1 VARGS
6 VYVAKKPLLS
16 GGVIEKTIEELNWLD
31 RLIFTSV
38 YLVKNLWHKSSR
50 RDKRLSQKIIER
62 SEELS
67 QSIDEELYGL
77 LTALR
82 KRLCCQTLNDA
93 LIIESFAI
101 IREISGRVLQMRHHH
116 TQIRAAIAM
125 LRGEVAEMAT
135 GEGKTL
141 AATLAASTAALMGIP
156 VHIVSVND
164 YLTERD
170 GEEMSLLYQALGL
183 SVGIIN
189 HDMEMPERRT
199 AYHCDITYCSNK
211 ELVFDY
217 LKDRIARGDKLTN
230 PAFQRAMSSSPEIAL
245 NMMQRGYHFA
255 IIDEADSIFVD
266 EARTPLIISGE
277 EKFGDKEETLLRTAM
292 KLANSLTIENHFL
305 VNEHGG
311 VQLTVQGELTVRE
324 LAIVHG
330 GLWLS
335 REFRESL
342 IIQGL
347 SAIHRYHR
355 NKHYIVNEENEVQI
369 VDAYTGRVTPGR
381 SWGQGLHQMIEIKEG
396 LELTKPRETKVE
408 ISYQNFF
415 RKYFTLSGMT
425 GTCFEVKKEL
435 RDVFRVDCS
444 AIPLLKKSKRKRL
457 NVTVDSKLSDKVVRI
472 TNYVK
477 SLHLSGVPVLIG
489 TATVSASEALA
500 ESFALAGLNYKVL
513 NARQDKEE
521 AEIIANAGQFGALTI
536 ATGIAGRGTDIKLSQ
551 QAKAAGGLHVV
562 ITELQ
567 DSSRIDRQF
576 YGRSARQGDPGSY
589 SLMLS
594 LEDDI
599 LIRVFQPT
607 IRRVLVSVVNA
618 KFLRN
623 KLGYGLLRFCQYRLE
638 KLHYKQ
644 RLQLLASDIKRQR
657 MLSFSGKSEYD

>member
-1 VARGS
+1 
-6 VYVAKKPLLS
+6 
-16 GGVIEKTIEELNWLD
+16 
-31 RLIFTSV
+31 
-38 YLVKNLWHKSSR
+38 
-50 RDKRLSQKIIER
+50 
-62 SEELS
+62 
-67 QSIDEELYGL
+67 
-77 LTALR
+77 
-82 KRLCCQTLNDA
+82 
-93 LIIESFAI
+93 
-101 IREISGRVLQMRHHH
+101 
-116 TQIRAAIAM
+116 
-125 LRGEVAEMAT
+125 MAT

-141 AATLAASTAALMGIP
+141 AATLAAATAALMGIP
-156 VHIVSVND
+156 VHVVSVND

-170 GEEMSLLYQALGL
+170 GQEMSELYRALGL
-183 SVGIIN
+183 SLGIIN
-189 HDMEMPERRT
+189 HELEGPERRL

-217 LKDRIARGDKLTN
+217 LKDRIARGNKLTN
-230 PAFQRAMSSSPEIAL
+230 PAFQREMSSSPEIAF
-245 NMMQRGYHFA
+245 NIMQRGYHFA

-266 EARTPLIISGE
+266 EARTPLIISGA
-277 EKFGDKEETLLRTAM
+277 EKFGEKEEELLRTAM
-292 KLANSLTIENHFL
+292 KLAYSLSIEQHFV

-311 VQLTVQGELTVRE
+311 VQLTVLGELITKER
-324 LAIVHG
+324 AIVYG

-342 IIQGL
+342 IVQGL

-355 NKHYIVNEENEVQI
+355 NKHYIVSEDDEIQI

-381 SWGQGLHQMIEIKEG
+381 SWGQGLHQMIEMKED

-435 RDVFRVDCS
+435 RDVFRVDCN

-457 NVTVDSKLSDKVVRI
+457 NVFVDRKLVDKVKRI
-472 TNYVK
+472 TTYVQ
-477 SLHLSGVPVLIG
+477 SLNLSGVPVLIG
-489 TATVSASEALA
+489 TATVSASEVLA
-500 ESFALAGLNYKVL
+500 ASFNDAGLSYKVL

-521 AEIIANAGQFGALTI
+521 AEVIANAGLYGAITI
-536 ATGIAGRGTDIKLSQ
+536 ATGIAGRGTDIKLSA
-551 QAKAAGGLHVV
+551 QAKEVGGLHVV

-599 LIRVFQPT
+599 LIRVFQPA
-607 IRRVLVSVVNA
+607 IRRLLVILAGAVWQ
-618 KFLRN
+618 N

-638 KLHYKQ
+638 TLHYKQ

>member
-1 VARGS
+1 
-6 VYVAKKPLLS
+6 
-16 GGVIEKTIEELNWLD
+16 
-31 RLIFTSV
+31 
-38 YLVKNLWHKSSR
+38 
-50 RDKRLSQKIIER
+50 
-62 SEELS
+62 
-67 QSIDEELYGL
+67 
-77 LTALR
+77 
-82 KRLCCQTLNDA
+82 
-93 LIIESFAI
+93 
-101 IREISGRVLQMRHHH
+101 
-116 TQIRAAIAM
+116 
-125 LRGEVAEMAT
+125 
-135 GEGKTL
+135 
-141 AATLAASTAALMGIP
+141 
-156 VHIVSVND
+156 
-164 YLTERD
+164 
-170 GEEMSLLYQALGL
+170 
-183 SVGIIN
+183 
-189 HDMEMPERRT
+189 
-199 AYHCDITYCSNK
+199 
-211 ELVFDY
+211 
-217 LKDRIARGDKLTN
+217 
-230 PAFQRAMSSSPEIAL
+230 
-245 NMMQRGYHFA
+245 
-255 IIDEADSIFVD
+255 
-266 EARTPLIISGE
+266 
-277 EKFGDKEETLLRTAM
+277 
-292 KLANSLTIENHFL
+292 
-305 VNEHGG
+305 
-311 VQLTVQGELTVRE
+311 
-324 LAIVHG
+324 VHG

-355 NKHYIVNEENEVQI
+355 NKHYIVNEDDEVQI

-381 SWGQGLHQMIEIKEG
+381 SWGQGLHQMIEIKEA

-444 AIPLLKKSKRKRL
+444 AIPLLKTSKRKRL
-457 NVTVDSKLSDKVVRI
+457 NISVDSNLTDKVSRI
-472 TNYVK
+472 TTYVQ
-477 SLHLSGVPVLIG
+477 SLNLSGVPVLVG
-489 TATVSASEALA
+489 TATVSASETLA
-500 ESFALAGLNYKVL
+500 ESFIEAGLSYKVL

-521 AEIIANAGQFGALTI
+521 AKIIANAGNLGAITI
-536 ATGIAGRGTDIKLSQ
+536 ATGIAGRGTDIKLSE
-551 QAKAAGGLHVV
+551 QAKEVGGLHVV

-599 LIRVFQPT
+599 LVRVFQPA
-607 IRRVLVSVVNA
+607 IRRLLVSLVSA

>member
-1 VARGS
+1 MAIKSG
-6 VYVAKKPLLS
+6 YVAKKPILS
-16 GGVIEKTIEELNWLD
+16 GGITEKIIEELNWLD
-31 RLIFTSV
+31 RLLFSMA
-38 YLVKNLWHKSSR
+38 YFVKSIWSKASR
-50 RDKRLSQKIIER
+50 SDKRLSLAIIAR
-62 SEELS
+62 SE
-67 QSIDEELYGL
+67 QFTPATDAILYAML
-77 LTALR
+77 PIVRQRLR
-82 KRLCCQTLNDA
+82 CETLNNE
-93 LIIESFAI
+93 LLIESFAI
-101 IREISGRVLQMRHHH
+101 IREISGRVLGMRHHH
-116 TQIRAAIAM
+116 TQIRASIAM
-125 LRGEVAEMAT
+125 LRGEIAEMAT

-170 GEEMSLLYQALGL
+170 GEEMRVLYEALGL
-183 SVGIIN
+183 SVGIIQ
-189 HDMEMPERRT
+189 HDMEHPERRA

-217 LKDRIARGDKLTN
+217 LKDRIARGNSLTN
-230 PAFQRAMSSSPEIAL
+230 PAFQRQMSSSPEVAL
-245 NMMQRGYHFA
+245 NMMQRGYQFA

-277 EKFGDKEETLLRTAM
+277 EKFGEHEEVLLRTAM
-292 KLANSLTIENHFL
+292 NLANSLTIEQHFI

-311 VQLTVQGELTVRE
+311 VQLTVQGEVAARKSAME
-324 LAIVHG
+324 HG

-355 NKHYIVNEENEVQI
+355 NKHYIVNEDDEVQI

-381 SWGQGLHQMIEIKEG
+381 SWGQGLHQMIEMKEG
-396 LELTKPRETKVE
+396 LALTKPRETKVE

-415 RKYFTLSGMT
+415 RKYFTLAGMT
-425 GTCFEVKKEL
+425 GTCFEVRKEL

-444 AIPLLKKSKRKRL
+444 AIPLLKKNKRKRL
-457 NVTVDSKLSDKVVRI
+457 NVTVDSTIANKVKRI
-472 TNYVK
+472 TTYVA
-477 SLHLSGVPVLIG
+477 SLNRSGVPVLVG
-489 TATVSASEALA
+489 TATVASSEVLA
-500 ESFALAGLNYKVL
+500 TAFRESGLHCMVL
-513 NARQDKEE
+513 NARQDQEE
-521 AEIIANAGQFGALTI
+521 ANIIANAGQYGAITI
-536 ATGIAGRGTDIKLSQ
+536 ATGIAGRGTDIKLSSK
-551 QAKAAGGLHVV
+551 AKKVGGLHVV

-576 YGRSARQGDPGSY
+576 YGRCARQGDPGSY
-589 SLMLS
+589 SVMLS

-599 LIRVFQPT
+599 IIRVFQPT
-607 IRRVLVSVVNA
+607 LRSVLVAFVNSRMW
-618 KFLRN
+618 RN
-623 KLGYGLLRFCQYRLE
+623 ILGYGLLSFCQYRLE

-644 RLQLLASDIKRQR
+644 RLHLLASDIKRQR

>member
-1 VARGS
+1 M
-6 VYVAKKPLLS
+6 LS
-16 GGVIEKTIEELNWLD
+16 GGVIEKTIQELNWLD
-31 RLIFTSV
+31 RLIFSSLSWV
-38 YLVKNLWHKSSR
+38 QHLWHKVLC
-50 RDKRLSQKIIER
+50 RDQRLTRKIIKR
-62 SEELS
+62 SEQLS
-67 QSIDEELYGL
+67 SFSEPQLYGL
-77 LTALR
+77 LNDLR
-82 KRLCCQTLNDA
+82 KRLCCQALNDA
-93 LIIESFAI
+93 SLIESFAI
-101 IREISGRVLQMRHHH
+101 IREISGRVLHMRHYH
-116 TQIRAAIAM
+116 TQIRASIAM

-141 AATLAASTAALMGIP
+141 AATLAASTAALMGLP
-156 VHIVSVND
+156 VHVVSVND

-170 GEEMSLLYQALGL
+170 GQEMSGLYRALGL
-183 SVGIIN
+183 TLGVIN
-189 HDMEMPERRT
+189 HDLEVPERRA

-217 LKDRIARGDKLTN
+217 LKDRITRGNKLTN
-230 PAFQRAMSSSPEIAL
+230 PAFQREMSSSPYIADNL
-245 NMMQRGYHFA
+245 MQRGFHFA

-266 EARTPLIISGE
+266 EARTPLIISGD

-292 KLANSLTIENHFL
+292 TLADSLTIEEHFI
-305 VNEHGG
+305 VNENGG
-311 VQLTVQGELTVRE
+311 VQLTVHGELTVRE
-324 LAIVHG
+324 RAIEYG

-342 IIQGL
+342 VMQGL
-347 SAIHRYHR
+347 SAYHRYDR
-355 NKHYIVNEENEVQI
+355 DKHYIVNEDDEIQI

-381 SWGQGLHQMIEIKEG
+381 SWGQGLHQMIEMKEG
-396 LELTKPRETKVE
+396 LVLTKPRETRVE

-444 AIPLLKKSKRKRL
+444 AIPLLKKSQRKRL
-457 NVTVDSKLSDKVVRI
+457 KVSVDSTLTEKVNRI
-472 TNYVK
+472 TAYVQQ
-477 SLHLSGVPVLIG
+477 LHRSGVPVLVG
-489 TATVSASEALA
+489 TATVSSSEVLV
-500 ESFALAGLNYKVL
+500 ESFIQAGLDCKVL

-521 AEIIANAGQFGALTI
+521 AEVITNAGQYGAITI
-536 ATGIAGRGTDIKLSQ
+536 ATGIAGRGTDIKLST
-551 QAKAAGGLHVV
+551 QAKEAGGLHVV

-599 LIRVFQPT
+599 LKRVFQPGL
-607 IRRVLVSVVNA
+607 RRLLIGLASP
-618 KFLRN
+618 KIWRN
-623 KLGYGLLRFCQYRLE
+623 LLGYYLLWLCQFRLE

>member
-1 VARGS
+1 MAARS
-6 VYVAKKPLLS
+6 AYVAKKPLLS
-16 GGVIEKTIEELNWLD
+16 GGVIEKTIQELNWLD
-31 RLIFTSV
+31 RLIFSSLSWV
-38 YLVKNLWHKSSR
+38 QHLWHKVLC
-50 RDKRLSQKIIER
+50 RDQRLTRKIIKR
-62 SEELS
+62 SEQLS
-67 QSIDEELYGL
+67 SFSEPQLYGL
-77 LTALR
+77 LNDLR
-82 KRLCCQTLNDA
+82 KRLCCQALNDA
-93 LIIESFAI
+93 SLIESFAI
-101 IREISGRVLQMRHHH
+101 IREISGRVLHMRHYH
-116 TQIRAAIAM
+116 TQIRASIAM

-141 AATLAASTAALMGIP
+141 AATLAASTAALMGLP
-156 VHIVSVND
+156 VHVVSVND

-170 GEEMSLLYQALGL
+170 GQEMSGLYRALGL
-183 SVGIIN
+183 TLGVIN
-189 HDMEMPERRT
+189 HDLEVPERRA

-217 LKDRIARGDKLTN
+217 LKDRITRGNKLTN
-230 PAFQRAMSSSPEIAL
+230 PAFQREMSSSPHIADNL
-245 NMMQRGYHFA
+245 MQRGFHFA

-266 EARTPLIISGE
+266 EARTPLIISGD

-292 KLANSLTIENHFL
+292 TLADSLTIEEHFI
-305 VNEHGG
+305 VNENGG
-311 VQLTVQGELTVRE
+311 VQLTVHGELTVRE
-324 LAIVHG
+324 RAIEYG

-342 IIQGL
+342 VMQGL
-347 SAIHRYHR
+347 SAYHRYDR
-355 NKHYIVNEENEVQI
+355 DKHYIVNEDDEIQI

-381 SWGQGLHQMIEIKEG
+381 SWGQGLHQMIEMKEG
-396 LELTKPRETKVE
+396 LVLTKPRETRVE

-444 AIPLLKKSKRKRL
+444 AIPLLKKSQRKRL
-457 NVTVDSKLSDKVVRI
+457 KVSVDSTLTEKVNRI
-472 TNYVK
+472 TAYVQQ
-477 SLHLSGVPVLIG
+477 LHRSGVPVLVG
-489 TATVSASEALA
+489 TATVSSSEVLV
-500 ESFALAGLNYKVL
+500 ESFIQAGLDCKVL

-521 AEIIANAGQFGALTI
+521 AEVITNAGQYGAITI
-536 ATGIAGRGTDIKLSQ
+536 ATGIAGRGTDIKLST
-551 QAKAAGGLHVV
+551 QAKEAGGLHVV

-599 LIRVFQPT
+599 LKRVFQPGL
-607 IRRVLVSVVNA
+607 RRLLIGLASP
-618 KFLRN
+618 KIWRN
-623 KLGYGLLRFCQYRLE
+623 LLGYYLLWLCQFRLE

>member
-1 VARGS
+1 LGLRS
-6 VYVAKKPLLS
+6 DYVAKKPLLS
-16 GGVIEKTIEELNWLD
+16 GGVIEKTIAELNWLD
-31 RLIFTSV
+31 RLVFSII
-38 YLVKNLWHKSSR
+38 YLVKKLWHKVSR
-50 RDKRLSQKIIER
+50 RDLKLTRKIIFR
-62 SEELS
+62 SEQLFLLK
-67 QSIDEELYGL
+67 DEQLYGL
-77 LTALR
+77 LTDLR
-82 KRLCCQTLNDA
+82 KRLCCKSLDDN
-93 LIIESFAI
+93 LVIESFAI
-101 IREISGRVLQMRHHH
+101 IREVSGRVLHMRHHH
-116 TQIRAAIAM
+116 TQIRASLAM

-141 AATLAASTAALMGIP
+141 AATLAAATAALMGIP
-156 VHIVSVND
+156 VHVVSVND

-170 GEEMSLLYQALGL
+170 GQEMSELYHALGL
-183 SVGIIN
+183 SLGIIN
-189 HDMEMPERRT
+189 HELEGPERRV

-217 LKDRIARGDKLTN
+217 LKDRIARGNKLTN
-230 PAFQRAMSSSPEIAL
+230 PAFQREMSSSPQIAF
-245 NMMQRGYHFA
+245 NIMQRGYHFA

-266 EARTPLIISGE
+266 EARTPLIISGA
-277 EKFGDKEETLLRTAM
+277 EKFGEKEEELLRTAM
-292 KLANSLTIENHFL
+292 KLAYSLSIEQHFV

-311 VQLTVQGELTVRE
+311 VQLTVLGELTTRE
-324 LAIVHG
+324 RAIEYG

-342 IIQGL
+342 ILQGL

-355 NKHYIVNEENEVQI
+355 NKHYIVSEDDEIQI

-381 SWGQGLHQMIEIKEG
+381 SWGQGLHQMIEMKED

-435 RDVFRVDCS
+435 RDVFRVDCN

-457 NVTVDSKLSDKVVRI
+457 NVSVDRKLVDKVQRI
-472 TNYVK
+472 TTYVQ
-477 SLHLSGVPVLIG
+477 SLNLSGVPVLIG
-489 TATVSASEALA
+489 TATVSASEVLA
-500 ESFALAGLNYKVL
+500 ASFNDAGLSYKVL

-521 AEIIANAGQFGALTI
+521 AEVIANAGAYGAITI
-536 ATGIAGRGTDIKLSQ
+536 ATGIAGRGTDIKLSA
-551 QAKAAGGLHVV
+551 QAKEAGGLHVV

-599 LIRVFQPT
+599 LIRVFQPA
-607 IRRVLVSVVNA
+607 IRRLLVNLAGAVWQ
-618 KFLRN
+618 N
-623 KLGYGLLRFCQYRLE
+623 KLGYGLLCFCQYRLE
-638 KLHYKQ
+638 TLHYKQ